1 MSNFFTSTSTRHTSV
16 LKVTGPVV
24 ISAFSIFVTF
34 CLLQPLACWLDP
46 SFTLLAN
53 RSVGK
58 IAFTIMILLH
68 ILLLA
73 TTTPRAFFNRL
84 VSTNILFFVREKW
97 LKPFFTFFA
106 IFAGLHTIALGVMVY
121 GGYVTCTPEAALLI
135 IPKLPNLLWGFVAT
149 FFLAWTE
156 EFIFRGT
163 LYPFFAQRF
172 TPLTSITLTS
182 LIFSLAHDLT
192 NPLSLVTTQ
201 WRLGL
206 GLFLLGFMLNLLF
219 ATTNKLYIGMGA
231 HAGLVYIK
239 VFLRRIPLITIPSV
253 IPWWFSPDLRQ
264 SIIIHILFALAI
276 VSIVLWAMRQT
287 KQSNV

>member
-1 MSNFFTSTSTRHTSV
+1 MSNFFTSTSTRHASL

-24 ISAFSIFVTF
+24 ISAFSVFVTF

-58 IAFTIMILLH
+58 IAFTLMVLLH

-73 TTTPRAFFNRL
+73 TTTSRAFFNQL
-84 VSTNILFFVREKW
+84 VSTNILFLVRERW
-97 LKPFFTFFA
+97 VKPFFTFFA
-106 IFAGLHTIALGVMVY
+106 IFAGLHIIALGVMVC
-121 GGYVTCTPEAALLI
+121 GGYVLVTPEAALLI
-135 IPKLPNLLWGFVAT
+135 IHKIPNLLWGFVAT

-172 TPLTSITLTS
+172 APLVSITITS

-219 ATTNKLYIGMGA
+219 ALTGKLYIGMGA

-239 VFLRRIPLITIPSV
+239 VFLRRIPLITLPTV
-253 IPWWFSPDLRQ
+253 IPWWFSADLRQ

-276 VSIVLWAMRQT
+276 VGILLWAKLNNKT
-287 KQSNV
+287 SNI

>member
-1 MSNFFTSTSTRHTSV
+1 MSNFLTSTSTRHTSL

-34 CLLQPLACWLDP
+34 CVLQPLACWLDP

-73 TTTPRAFFNRL
+73 TTTPRAFFDRL
-84 VSTNILFFVREKW
+84 VATNILFFVRERW
-97 LKPFFTFFA
+97 LKPFFTLFA
-106 IFAGLHTIALGVMVY
+106 LFAGLHTIAVGVMVY
-121 GGYVTCTPEAALLI
+121 GGYVTFNPSAAYRLI
-135 IPKLPNLLWGFVAT
+135 PMIPNLLWGFVAT
-149 FFLAWTE
+149 FLLAWTE
-156 EFIFRGT
+156 EFMFRGT

-172 TPLTSITLTS
+172 TPLASITLTS
-182 LIFSLAHDLT
+182 LIFALAHDLT

-219 ATTNKLYIGMGA
+219 AITNKLYIGMGA
-231 HAGLVYIK
+231 HAGLVFIK
-239 VFLRRIPLITIPSV
+239 VLLRRIPFIAIPTT

-276 VSIVLWAMRQT
+276 VGILLWAWCST
-287 KQSNV
+287 KNSHS